1 MSLIQLSHINN
12 TSGPDKLVYNDNTL
26 VFSELKHFYKPI
38 QSEGI
43 SIIYVSAG
51 IENYVLNN
59 KKITLKANECFISNQ
74 SLDGDVGVESDFNV
88 KGTCLNIS
96 YHLIGKIEAS
106 LEDCR
111 YFEGEESGRH
121 SILSEEIFDVF
132 TLENSHLSKKLI
144 SLNQK
149 NQGIGLFG
157 DENSEN
163 FFFEFGEAF
172 ILDQKPKLIYLSKL
186 NNAKEETK
194 KDIVKRLLWAKEHLE
209 ANYNTDLRVN
219 ELAKVAT
226 MSDFHFSRMFKKV
239 FGCAPYQY
247 QVKLRMEKARLLLN
261 KKAGMVQDV
270 GLAVG
275 YSEIYTFS
283 KAFKRYFGFY
293 PSSLFS

>member
-1 MSLIQLSHINN
+1 MSLVQFSHLNIASE
-12 TSGPDKLVYNDNTL
+12 TEKLVYNNNTL
-26 VFSELKHFYKPI
+26 VFSELKNFYKPI
-38 QSEGI
+38 QSEGV
-43 SIIYVSAG
+43 SIKFVSSG

-74 SLDGDVGVESDFNV
+74 PLVGNVGIESDFNV

-96 YHLIGKIEAS
+96 YSLIRKIEAS
-106 LEDCR
+106 MGDCR
-111 YFEGEESGRH
+111 YFEGEESAKD

-132 TLENSHLSKKLI
+132 YVRKNHLSQKIIDLEQKHHSKKP
-144 SLNQK
+144 
-149 NQGIGLFG
+149 FE
-157 DENSEN
+157 DENNEDL
-163 FFFEFGEAF
+163 FFEFGEAF
-172 ILDQKPKLIYLSKL
+172 ILDQKPQLVYQGKL
-186 NNAKEETK
+186 NNAKKETK
-194 KDIVKRLLWAKEHLE
+194 KDIVNRLLWAKEHLE
-209 ANYNTDLRVN
+209 ANYDTDLKVH

-226 MSDFHFSRMFKKV
+226 MSDFHFSRMFKQV

-275 YSEIYTFS
+275 YSDIYTFS

-293 PSSLFS
+293 PSSLLS